1 MLSSADQV
9 FSLYLH
15 IPFCKKKCAY
25 CDFASGPFG
34 DDEKLLL
41 SYVEALTLQL
51 DEFFSLSCM
60 EAVSYTHL
68 TLPTNRE
75 V

>member
-1 MLSSADQV
+1 MKQLAIDALRYRYEAQKKSAKYTLTNYFQNPAAIGEHPD
-9 FSLYLH
+9 
-15 IPFCKKKCAY
+15 
-25 CDFASGPFG
+25 
-34 DDEKLLL
+34 LL
-41 SYVEALTLQL
+41 
-51 DEFFSLSCM
+51 